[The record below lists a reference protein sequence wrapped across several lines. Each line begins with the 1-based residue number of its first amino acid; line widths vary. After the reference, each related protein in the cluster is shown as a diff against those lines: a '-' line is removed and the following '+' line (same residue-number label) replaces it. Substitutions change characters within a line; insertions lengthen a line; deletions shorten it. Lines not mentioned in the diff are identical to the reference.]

1 MNSSLKTENR
11 SSELLPEELDISN
24 SGAMKIYTLGR
35 FSVNK
40 ETQCLSEKCKRS
52 NKIWELFK
60 YLLTNRGKP
69 LPVERIID
77 DLWPDQDYNDHSSA
91 LHTLSH
97 RMRNLF
103 FEEFPNIEK
112 PFQLDVSQ
120 GCYCI
125 NLNSSCWLDLD
136 HFSVST
142 YRAMETRVEQPET
155 ALNLFN
161 QAINLYSGD
170 YLPEYASKKWVL
182 PAKRHYRN
190 LYLQSLHGAIDILLK
205 SKKYGEVCSLCE
217 RAFRIESF
225 IEAENLHSN
234 YMKAL
239 YKDGRTKEALNHYE
253 FLSSAL
259 YQEYGT
265 KPPAAM
271 RDIYRRV
278 KNDPGTSKVDFNVI
292 SDKYEE
298 KAGTSGAFICDQ
310 DFFRFL
316 YRLETRRNE
325 RTKAHITLGLFTVNW
340 LDYNSY
346 CSKELSRAMDNLEN
360 ILLSNLRRGD
370 VITRLGEAQYL
381 SLLVDL
387 NRHQANQVF
396 ERIKQSFREKIKNG
410 EILLEVNRKSKYSG

>member
-1 MNSSLKTENR
+1 MNSSLKVDNHGL
-11 SSELLPEELDISN
+11 ELLAEDQDNRNAGVL
-24 SGAMKIYTLGR
+24 KICTLGH
-35 FSVNK
+35 FSVVK
-40 ETQCLSEKCKRS
+40 ETQWLSEQCKRS

-77 DLWPDQDYNDHSSA
+77 DLWPDQDYNDYSSA

-97 RMRNLF
+97 RMRKLF
-103 FEEFPNIEK
+103 FEEYSNTEK

-125 NLNSSCWLDLD
+125 NLKNNCWLDID
-136 HFSVST
+136 QFSALT
-142 YRAMETRVEQPET
+142 YK
-155 ALNLFN
+155 ALEIRIDNPDSACNLFKK
-161 QAINLYSGD
+161 AINIYGGD
-170 YLPEYASKKWVL
+170 YLPEYAIKKWVL

-190 LYLQSLHGAIDILLK
+190 LYLQNLHGVIDILFK
-205 SKKYGEVCSLCE
+205 SKKYGEVCSLSE
-217 RAFRIESF
+217 KAFRIESF
-225 IEAENLHSN
+225 IEAETLHSN

-239 YKDGRTKEALNHYE
+239 YKDGRTKEALTHYE

-265 KPPAAM
+265 KPPVAM
-271 RDIYRRV
+271 RDMYRRV
-278 KNDPGTSKVDFNVI
+278 KNHPGTSKVDFNVI

-298 KAGTSGAFICDQ
+298 KASTSGAFICDE

-325 RTKAHITLGLFTVNW
+325 RTRAHITLGLFTLNW
-340 LDYNSY
+340 LDFNSY
-346 CSKELSRAMDNLEN
+346 SAKGLNRAMDNLEN

-370 VITRLGEAQYL
+370 VITRLGESQYL

-387 NRHQANQVF
+387 DRRQVNYVF
-396 ERIKQSFREKIKNG
+396 ERIKQSFRENNKND
-410 EILLEVNRKSKYSG
+410 EIMLEVNRKSRYPD